1 MASKKG
7 KEVKKKQV
15 YERKPW
21 LAMKT
26 GVIIIAI
33 TSVAMAVLTAWQ
45 AIPVKG
51 FLPGILWGLLFGGL
65 IWVIFLGLVFFNRF
79 IR

>member
-1 MASKKG
+1 MSSKKG

-21 LAMKT
+21 IAMKT
-26 GVIIIAI
+26 GVIIISI
-33 TSVAMAVLTAWQ
+33 TSVAMAILTAWQ

-51 FLPGILWGLLFGGL
+51 VLPGILYGLFFGGL
-65 IWVIFLGLVFFNRF
+65 IWVIFLGLIFFNRL